1 MKPTNKQPTN
11 KPGRTNAS
19 APKSKARVVV
29 TDRTGHRVASAPL
42 SELAPVRFH
51 IRQILVPVD
60 FSEHS
65 RKSLRY
71 ARPFAEQFGASL
83 LLLHVIE
90 PLAFPGEFGYAP
102 IEPVNLDQQRMDN
115 ARQQLKKVAEELA
128 ATVPV
133 ESVVRLGRA
142 WKEIVDTARVKETD
156 MLIISTHGYTGL
168 KYALLGSVAEKIVRH
183 APCPVLVVRT
193 DENDFV

>member
-1 MKPTNKQPTN
+1 MKPTN
-11 KPGRTNAS
+11 KPGRTGAS
-19 APKSKARVVV
+19 KPKAKSKAQVVI
-29 TDRTGHRVASAPL
+29 TDRAGHRVATAPL

-65 RKSLRY
+65 HKALRY

-90 PLAFPGEFGYAP
+90 PMVFPGEFGYAP
-102 IEPVNLDQQRMDN
+102 IEPEDMDQQRMDK
-115 ARQQLKKVAEELA
+115 ARQQLKKVAEELG

-133 ESVVRLGRA
+133 QSMVRLGRA
-142 WKEIVDTARVKETD
+142 WKEIVDSARAKD
-156 MLIISTHGYTGL
+156 ADLLIISTHGYTGL

-183 APCPVLVVRT
+183 SPCPVLVVRT
-193 DENDFV
+193 EEHDFL